1 MTIVWMKSATNV
13 LQGLILFQSYFL
25 IDCLKVLPIVGGL
38 SVIPLLV
45 SFYPLV
51 YFVKDYDERFRIC
64 DDGSLSRLN
73 LGKLYTYSGQQLA
86 LLVVLGAVTVGLLF
100 STFSTESQEQSRR
113 NALLQ
118 RQALPEGAASNRQE
132 R

>member
-1 MTIVWMKSATNV
+1 MESMTVPDA
-13 LQGLILFQSYFL
+13 Q
-25 IDCLKVLPIVGGL
+25 
-38 SVIPLLV
+38 
-45 SFYPLV
+45 
-51 YFVKDYDERFRIC
+51 
-64 DDGSLSRLN
+64 SLSLLN

>member
-1 MTIVWMKSATNV
+1 MESMTVPDAK
-13 LQGLILFQSYFL
+13 
-25 IDCLKVLPIVGGL
+25 
-38 SVIPLLV
+38 
-45 SFYPLV
+45 
-51 YFVKDYDERFRIC
+51 
-64 DDGSLSRLN
+64 SLSLLN

>member
-1 MTIVWMKSATNV
+1 M
-13 LQGLILFQSYFL
+13 
-25 IDCLKVLPIVGGL
+25 PIVGGL
-38 SVIPLLV
+38 SVFPLLV
-45 SFYPLV
+45 SFYPLI
-51 YFVKDYDERFRIC
+51 YFVKDYDERFGIC